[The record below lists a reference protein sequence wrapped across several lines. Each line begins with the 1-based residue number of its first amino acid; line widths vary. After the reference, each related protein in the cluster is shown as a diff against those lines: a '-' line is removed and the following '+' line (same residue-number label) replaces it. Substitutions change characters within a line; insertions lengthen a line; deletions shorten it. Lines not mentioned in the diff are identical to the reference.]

1 MLVKKTARGNCPWSL
16 NNKKTMIVE
25 KKTCWNVP
33 CGFHQAIIRDA
44 RIIENNG
51 IGTNQL
57 FIRLILEL
65 SSIMRPLRKYVV
77 KRTYKPHESSD
88 FIADM
93 ENLLGDQCE
102 KLATLS
108 GEIIPEALNSLLQ
121 GMEVDI
127 EVEHHHG
134 KSHDQPF
141 CLVTQI
147 RKRGEL
153 IETLMT
159 E

>member
-1 MLVKKTARGNCPWSL
+1 MQ
-16 NNKKTMIVE
+16 IE

-33 CGFHQAIIRDA
+33 CGFHQAIIRDT
-44 RIIENNG
+44 RIIQTDG
-51 IGTNQL
+51 SGTNQP

-65 SSIMRPLRKYVV
+65 TSLVHPLRKYVV
-77 KRTYKPHESSD
+77 KRTYRPHESSD

-147 RKRGEL
+147 RKRGEM
-153 IETLMT
+153 IETLMAA
-159 E
+159 